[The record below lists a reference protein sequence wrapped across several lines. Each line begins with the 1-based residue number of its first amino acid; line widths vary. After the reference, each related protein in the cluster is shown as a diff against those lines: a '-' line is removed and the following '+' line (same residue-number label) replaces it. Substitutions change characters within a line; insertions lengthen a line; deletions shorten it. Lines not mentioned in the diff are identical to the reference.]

1 MNALTGME
9 KFSHLEDKIYLT
21 IEHSKKLREERDRL
35 EQEVQA
41 LRAVAADAISDKER
55 AEQHLNLL
63 LLERDAVRR
72 KVNAMID
79 SLPNLNGQSENL
91 EGV

>member
-35 EQEVQA
+35 EQEVLA
-41 LRAVAADAISDKER
+41 LRAVAADAITDKEE
-55 AEQHLNLL
+55 AERRLRLL
-63 LLERDAVRR
+63 LDEREAVRKR
-72 KVNAMID
+72 VNSVIDAFSVVNAAK
-79 SLPNLNGQSENL
+79 QTSEA
-91 EGV
+91 V